1 MWLESDFN
9 RNSTA
14 LQCAELRSWICCASL
29 CQCMSCQLSS
39 YPISVMLQAALAL
52 AEWCLCNC
60 KFLHNKHVLELGS
73 GVGLTGLC
81 VSLHCK
87 PSSYWFSDCHSAVL
101 SMLQSNILLNVT
113 GLNDQVPGESDEQNA
128 VMEHTYNKTNVTSLS
143 SDDRE
148 QSEICNR
155 CHILLRTRCNNT
167 EIGVINLP
175 WEAVPVSDVV
185 DRLSPEVVLAA
196 GASTV

>member
-1 MWLESDFN
+1 MDL
-9 RNSTA
+9 
-14 LQCAELRSWICCASL
+14 L
-29 CQCMSCQLSS
+29 CQCISCQLYS
-39 YPISVMLQAALAL
+39 YLISVMLKAALAL
-52 AEWCLCNC
+52 AEWCLSNC

-81 VSLHCK
+81 VSLRCK
-87 PSSYWFSDCHSAVL
+87 PSSYWFSDCHPAVL
-101 SMLQSNILLNVT
+101 SMLQSNILLNVS

-128 VMEHTYNKTNVTSLS
+128 VMEHAYNKTTVMSLS
-143 SDDRE
+143 SDDHE

-155 CHILLRTRCNNT
+155 CHILLRTRCNNA

-196 GASTV
+196 GVSTV